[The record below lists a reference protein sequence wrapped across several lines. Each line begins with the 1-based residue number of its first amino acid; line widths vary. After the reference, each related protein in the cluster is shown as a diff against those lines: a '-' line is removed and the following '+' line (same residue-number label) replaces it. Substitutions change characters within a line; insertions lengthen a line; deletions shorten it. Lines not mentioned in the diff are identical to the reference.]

1 MKFILKSGF
10 FFCLLAVISCNKT
23 VNYDKEREY
32 FNEENGIVYY
42 KGSPFSGTLLGHL
55 KKSKYKDGKLD
66 AEEREIYLE
75 DRRRRME
82 DEDAK
87 RDAQRNMTWFALSGM
102 VLYPAA
108 ILLCSLIGM
117 ETAAMLIADIA
128 NIYVVSVSAL
138 VGAYF
143 GFNAIGAKK

>member
-1 MKFILKSGF
+1 M
-10 FFCLLAVISCNKT
+10 VDD
-23 VNYDKEREY
+23 YD
-32 FNEENGIVYY
+32 
-42 KGSPFSGTLLGHL
+42 LD
-55 KKSKYKDGKLD
+55 KDGKLD

-143 GFNAIGAKK
+143 GFTAMGNKK

>member
-1 MKFILKSGF
+1 MTEYDLNGNG
-10 FFCLLAVISCNKT
+10 VI
-23 VNYDKEREY
+23 D
-32 FNEENGIVYY
+32 
-42 KGSPFSGTLLGHL
+42 P
-55 KKSKYKDGKLD
+55 
-66 AEEREIYLE
+66 EEREITLE
-75 DRRRRME
+75 YRRRRME

-108 ILLCSLIGM
+108 ILAASVTGL
-117 ETAAMLIADIA
+117 ETAAGLIADIA

-143 GFNAIGAKK
+143 GFNAMGKK

>member
-1 MKFILKSGF
+1 M
-10 FFCLLAVISCNKT
+10 VDE
-23 VNYDKEREY
+23 YDLDK
-32 FNEENGIVYY
+32 N
-42 KGSPFSGTLLGHL
+42 
-55 KKSKYKDGKLD
+55 GKLD

-75 DRRRRME
+75 DRRRKME

-87 RDAQRNMTWFALSGM
+87 RDAQRNMTSFALSGM

>member
-1 MKFILKSGF
+1 M
-10 FFCLLAVISCNKT
+10 NT
-23 VNYDKEREY
+23 ENYDL
-32 FNEENGIVYY
+32 NNNGKID
-42 KGSPFSGTLLGHL
+42 P
-55 KKSKYKDGKLD
+55 D
-66 AEEREIYLE
+66 EREIMLE

-102 VLYPAA
+102 VLYPLA
-108 ILLCSLIGM
+108 IVVASIAGLT
-117 ETAAMLIADIA
+117 TAAELIADIA

-143 GFNAIGAKK
+143 GFNAMGNRK

>member
-1 MKFILKSGF
+1 MTEYDLNQNG
-10 FFCLLAVISCNKT
+10 VI
-23 VNYDKEREY
+23 D
-32 FNEENGIVYY
+32 
-42 KGSPFSGTLLGHL
+42 P
-55 KKSKYKDGKLD
+55 
-66 AEEREIYLE
+66 EEREIMLE

-102 VLYPAA
+102 VMYPTA
-108 ILLCSLIGM
+108 IVVSSVVGLN
-117 ETAAMLIADIA
+117 TAAELIADIA

-143 GFNAIGAKK
+143 GFNAMGAKK

>member
-1 MKFILKSGF
+1 M
-10 FFCLLAVISCNKT
+10 VDE
-23 VNYDKEREY
+23 YDLDK
-32 FNEENGIVYY
+32 N
-42 KGSPFSGTLLGHL
+42 
-55 KKSKYKDGKLD
+55 GKLD

-108 ILLCSLIGM
+108 ILLCSVIGM
-117 ETAAMLIADIA
+117 ETAAELIADIA

>member
-1 MKFILKSGF
+1 M
-10 FFCLLAVISCNKT
+10 VDE
-23 VNYDKEREY
+23 YDLDK
-32 FNEENGIVYY
+32 N
-42 KGSPFSGTLLGHL
+42 
-55 KKSKYKDGKLD
+55 GKLD

-75 DRRRRME
+75 DRRRKME

-87 RDAQRNMTWFALSGM
+87 RDAQRNITWFALSGM

>member
-1 MKFILKSGF
+1 M
-10 FFCLLAVISCNKT
+10 VDD
-23 VNYDKEREY
+23 YD
-32 FNEENGIVYY
+32 
-42 KGSPFSGTLLGHL
+42 LD
-55 KKSKYKDGKLD
+55 KDGKLD
-66 AEEREIYLE
+66 SEEREIYLE

>member
-1 MKFILKSGF
+1 MNEYDLNGNG
-10 FFCLLAVISCNKT
+10 VI
-23 VNYDKEREY
+23 D
-32 FNEENGIVYY
+32 
-42 KGSPFSGTLLGHL
+42 P
-55 KKSKYKDGKLD
+55 
-66 AEEREIYLE
+66 EEREIMLE

-108 ILLCSLIGM
+108 ILVASVTGLD
-117 ETAAMLIADIA
+117 TAAGLIADIA

-143 GFNAIGAKK
+143 GFNAMGKK

>member
-1 MKFILKSGF
+1 MNDYDFNGNG
-10 FFCLLAVISCNKT
+10 VI
-23 VNYDKEREY
+23 D
-32 FNEENGIVYY
+32 
-42 KGSPFSGTLLGHL
+42 P
-55 KKSKYKDGKLD
+55 
-66 AEEREIYLE
+66 EEREIMLE

-108 ILLCSLIGM
+108 IIVASVTGLD
-117 ETAAMLIADIA
+117 TAAGLIADIA

-143 GFNAIGAKK
+143 GFNAMGKK

>member
-1 MKFILKSGF
+1 MTEYDL
-10 FFCLLAVISCNKT
+10 NK
-23 VNYDKEREY
+23 
-32 FNEENGIVYY
+32 NGI
-42 KGSPFSGTLLGHL
+42 
-55 KKSKYKDGKLD
+55 LD
-66 AEEREIYLE
+66 PEERDIMLE

-102 VLYPAA
+102 VMYPAA
-108 ILLCSLIGM
+108 IVVSSVVGLD
-117 ETAAMLIADIA
+117 TAAMLIADIA

-143 GFNAIGAKK
+143 GFNAMGAKK

>member
-1 MKFILKSGF
+1 M
-10 FFCLLAVISCNKT
+10 VDD
-23 VNYDKEREY
+23 YD
-32 FNEENGIVYY
+32 
-42 KGSPFSGTLLGHL
+42 LD
-55 KKSKYKDGKLD
+55 KDGKLD

-117 ETAAMLIADIA
+117 ETAAELIADIA

>member
-1 MKFILKSGF
+1 MTEYDLNGNG
-10 FFCLLAVISCNKT
+10 VI
-23 VNYDKEREY
+23 D
-32 FNEENGIVYY
+32 
-42 KGSPFSGTLLGHL
+42 P
-55 KKSKYKDGKLD
+55 
-66 AEEREIYLE
+66 EEREIMLE

-108 ILLCSLIGM
+108 ILAASVTGL
-117 ETAAMLIADIA
+117 ETAAGLIADIA

-143 GFNAIGAKK
+143 GFNAMGKK

>member
-1 MKFILKSGF
+1 M
-10 FFCLLAVISCNKT
+10 T
-23 VNYDKEREY
+23 EYDL
-32 FNEENGIVYY
+32 NQNGI
-42 KGSPFSGTLLGHL
+42 
-55 KKSKYKDGKLD
+55 LD
-66 AEEREIYLE
+66 PEEREIMLE

-102 VLYPAA
+102 VMYPAA
-108 ILLCSLIGM
+108 IVVSSIVGLN
-117 ETAAMLIADIA
+117 TAAELIADIA

-143 GFNAIGAKK
+143 GFNAMGAKK

>member
-1 MKFILKSGF
+1 M
-10 FFCLLAVISCNKT
+10 VDD
-23 VNYDKEREY
+23 YD
-32 FNEENGIVYY
+32 
-42 KGSPFSGTLLGHL
+42 LD
-55 KKSKYKDGKLD
+55 KDGKLD
-66 AEEREIYLE
+66 EEERAIYLE
-75 DRRRRME
+75 DRRRKME

>member
-1 MKFILKSGF
+1 MTEG
-10 FFCLLAVISCNKT
+10 
-23 VNYDKEREY
+23 YD
-32 FNEENGIVYY
+32 FNGNGKIDPV
-42 KGSPFSGTLLGHL
+42 
-55 KKSKYKDGKLD
+55 
-66 AEEREIYLE
+66 EREIMLE

-108 ILLCSLIGM
+108 ILAGSAVGLD
-117 ETAAMLIADIA
+117 TAVSLIADIA

-143 GFNAIGAKK
+143 GFNAMGSKK

>member
-1 MKFILKSGF
+1 MTEYDLNQNG
-10 FFCLLAVISCNKT
+10 VI
-23 VNYDKEREY
+23 D
-32 FNEENGIVYY
+32 
-42 KGSPFSGTLLGHL
+42 P
-55 KKSKYKDGKLD
+55 
-66 AEEREIYLE
+66 EEREIMLE

-102 VLYPAA
+102 VMYPAA
-108 ILLCSLIGM
+108 IIVSSVVGLD
-117 ETAAMLIADIA
+117 TAAELIADIA

-143 GFNAIGAKK
+143 GFNAMGAKK

>member
-1 MKFILKSGF
+1 M
-10 FFCLLAVISCNKT
+10 VDD
-23 VNYDKEREY
+23 YDLDK
-32 FNEENGIVYY
+32 N
-42 KGSPFSGTLLGHL
+42 
-55 KKSKYKDGKLD
+55 GKLD
-66 AEEREIYLE
+66 EEERAIYLE

>member
-1 MKFILKSGF
+1 M
-10 FFCLLAVISCNKT
+10 VDE
-23 VNYDKEREY
+23 YDLDK
-32 FNEENGIVYY
+32 N
-42 KGSPFSGTLLGHL
+42 GTL
-55 KKSKYKDGKLD
+55 DE
-66 AEEREIYLE
+66 EERAIYLE

-108 ILLCSLIGM
+108 ILLCSVIGM